1 MEARVL
7 VIEANEKIGA
17 LIADQLRLKGYEAV
31 DVRHG
36 AEAAVALREKAAQVI
51 LLDNKV
57 PMGGLKTARILRLHE
72 KYNTIPII
80 LGLPPEKEEARDVIE
95 KGQKVG
101 LGNFLVK
108 PFTLNALQQKLDDV
122 LKDGAI
128 AKPSNQDIR
137 DEIRNLSNL
146 PAMPA
151 AHSKLLTLLSKA
163 DEEVDM
169 RQVSSTLEQDPA
181 LSAKVMKTCRS
192 AYFGFQGNMMS
203 QAVAF
208 LGVAT
213 VRKIVQSAVIYSVF
227 GDDSGSASSLP
238 FTMDDLWR
246 HSLAVG
252 MAMEVIG
259 KADKKKT
266 HFLLGVLHDIG
277 KAVFMFR
284 FSEHYAKVLDLV
296 EAEDI
301 SILKAE
307 QELLGISHAD
317 CGGELALHWD
327 LPGEVRTAITSH
339 HHPGQTTQHRR
350 LAAMVHIADIAVRTM
365 DIGFGGDRLIPP
377 MDAYAKRLQKS
388 VEEIVKNED
397 DIKAQ
402 CNSILGGD
410 GSDEGG

>member
-1 MEARVL
+1 MPRVL
-7 VIEANEKIGA
+7 VIEHDERIGG
-17 LIADQLRLKGYEAV
+17 LISGQLKQLGYDAS

-36 AEAAVALREKAAQVI
+36 AEAAMALRQNETDLI
-51 LLDNKV
+51 LLDNQV

-80 LGLPPEKEEARDVIE
+80 LGLPPDKEAAKEVIQ
-95 KGQKVG
+95 KGQEVG
-101 LGNFLVK
+101 LQNFLMK
-108 PFTLNALQQKLDDV
+108 PFTLTVLREKLDEA
-122 LKDGAI
+122 LNNGKTER
-128 AKPSNQDIR
+128 PTYQEIR

-146 PAMPA
+146 PVMPA
-151 AHSKLLTLLSKA
+151 AHSKLLTLLSKS
-163 DEEVDM
+163 DDEVDI
-169 RQVSSTLEQDPA
+169 RQVSNTLEQDPA

-213 VRKIVQSAVIYSVF
+213 VRKIVQTAVIYNVF
-227 GDDSGSASSLP
+227 SEKQERGVKLT
-238 FTMDDLWR
+238 FTMGDLWR

-266 HFLLGVLHDIG
+266 HFLLGLLHDIG

-284 FSEHYAKVLDLV
+284 FSEHYAKVLELV
-296 EAEDI
+296 DSENMSIRMAEY
-301 SILKAE
+301 
-307 QELLGISHAD
+307 ELLGITHAD
-317 CGGELALHWD
+317 CGGELAVHWG

-365 DIGFGGDRLIPP
+365 NIGFGGDPLIPE
-377 MDAYAKRLQKS
+377 MDAYAKRLAKTVDEIMAQK
-388 VEEIVKNED
+388 E
-397 DIKAQ
+397 DIKGQ
-402 CNSILGGD
+402 IDSILGAQD
-410 GSDEGG
+410 DEEG